1 MFRTTRT
8 KKTFSLIAVLAVL
21 AAGALALA
29 GCSTTASTDS
39 ESDDME
45 SMATTLTTSDTWVK
59 AIDSG
64 MTAAF
69 GMVENPTDADITI
82 VSATTSASDMTELHE
97 TLENE
102 SGDMVMQPIEGGF
115 TVPAGGMLMLEPGGN
130 HIMIMGVTD
139 PILAGDDVTVT
150 LTLDDGSTVEFTAPA
165 KDYSGANENYEGDDD
180 MDDGDM
186 DHDDMEMNE

>member
-1 MFRTTRT
+1 MIRTTRT
-8 KKTFSLIAVLAVL
+8 KNTVSLIAIL

-29 GCSTTASTDS
+29 GCSTTASTDNDT
-39 ESDDME
+39 DDMA
-45 SMATTLTTSDTWVK
+45 STATTLTTTDAWVK

-69 GMVENPTDADITI
+69 GMVENPTDREITI

-102 SGDMVMQPIEGGF
+102 SGDMMMQEIDGGF
-115 TVPAGGMLMLEPGGN
+115 TIPAGGMLMLEPGGN
-130 HIMIMGVTD
+130 HIMIMGVAD

-165 KDYSGANENYEGDDD
+165 KDYSGANENYEGDDE
-180 MDDGDM
+180 MDM
-186 DHDDMEMNE
+186 DHDDMEMDE

>member
-1 MFRTTRT
+1 MIRATR
-8 KKTFSLIAVLAVL
+8 TFSLIAVL

-39 ESDDME
+39 DTDDMG
-45 SMATTLTTSDTWVK
+45 SMATTLTTTDTWVK

-69 GMVENPTDADITI
+69 GMVENPTDHEITI
-82 VSATTSASDMTELHE
+82 VSASTSASDMTELHE

-115 TVPAGGMLMLEPGGN
+115 TIPAGGMLMLEPGGN
-130 HIMIMGVTD
+130 HIMIMGVTE

-150 LTLDDGSTVEFTAPA
+150 LTLDDGSTLEFTAPA
-165 KDYSGANENYEGDDD
+165 KDYSGANENYEGDED
-180 MDDGDM
+180 MDMDHGDM
-186 DHDDMEMNE
+186 DHDDMEMDE

>member
-1 MFRTTRT
+1 MIRT
-8 KKTFSLIAVLAVL
+8 KKSFSLIAVL

-29 GCSTTASTDS
+29 GCSTTASTDG
-39 ESDDME
+39 DDSME
-45 SMATTLTTSDTWVK
+45 STATTLTTSDTWVK

-69 GMVENPTDADITI
+69 GMVENPTDHDITI

-115 TVPAGGMLMLEPGGN
+115 TIPAGGMLMLEPGGN
-130 HIMIMGVTD
+130 HIMIMGVAD

-150 LTLDDGSTVEFTAPA
+150 LTLDDGSTLEFTAPA

-180 MDDGDM
+180 MDLDNGDM
-186 DHDDMEMNE
+186 GHDDTEMDE

>member
-1 MFRTTRT
+1 MIRTTS
-8 KKTFSLIAVLAVL
+8 KFSLIAVL

-29 GCSTTASTDS
+29 GCSTAASTDS
-39 ESDDME
+39 GTDDVA
-45 SMATTLTTSDTWVK
+45 STPTTLTTTDAWVK

-69 GMVENPTDADITI
+69 GMVENPTDHDITI

-115 TVPAGGMLMLEPGGN
+115 TIPAGGMLMLEPGGN
-130 HIMIMGVTD
+130 HIMIMGVAE

-165 KDYSGANENYEGDDD
+165 KDYSGANENYEGDDEMD
-180 MDDGDM
+180 MDHGDM